1 VMLLLVFDGVRC
13 TVLLFRSGHIPAKE
27 S

>member
-1 VMLLLVFDGVRC
+1 VMVLLVFDGVRC